1 MFKSWFNATKG
12 PCEMM
17 DTVYNIEAVYSQQR
31 DLDSTATD
39 WLKKNYVGKG
49 NLGAKAGT
57 GLLG

>member
-1 MFKSWFNATKG
+1 
-12 PCEMM
+12 MM